1 MKESLAISVDP
12 VREIEEEHRL
22 LAERLRILTRRAY
35 LTPSEQQEAQQL
47 KRKKLSAKDRLF
59 ELTRTNRGS

>member
-1 MKESLAISVDP
+1 MKQSLAMASIH
-12 VREIEEEHRL
+12 ELEEEHRL

-35 LTPSEQQEAQQL
+35 LTPTEQQEAQLL

-59 ELTRTNRGS
+59 ALRNGSGS